1 MVSDFVALFP
11 CLHVVVGSRLAAGAN
26 ALGAVV
32 ADIEVD
38 SVTGQ
43 PVDIVSADILGV
55 ETACDSQH
63 SVVVVVDKESSYSCT
78 CGEQLVLGALKGEN
92 L

>member
-1 MVSDFVALFP
+1 MNDFVELFP
-11 CLHVVVGSRLAAGAN
+11 CLHVVVDLTLVAGAN
-26 ALGAVV
+26 ALGAAV
-32 ADIEVD
+32 AEIEVD

-43 PVDIVSADILGV
+43 LVDIESADTLGV
-55 ETACDSQH
+55 ETACDSQR

-78 CGEQLVLGALKGEN
+78 CDERLVLGASKDGN